1 MMHVVGSVAASRRS
15 RAGAGSARAVSYL
28 RVSTGGQV
36 DSTSI
41 DTQRE
46 QCQALARRHGLV
58 LVGEYVDAGV
68 SGAAASRPALD
79 EMLAAA
85 TAGEVEVVL
94 VAKLDRLG
102 RSLLHLLG
110 LIEHLNALGLRVTS
124 ASEGIDTK
132 TPAGRMMLGLLGAFA
147 EFERERL
154 RERSVDGAYRRA
166 LAGGFVGSI
175 PPFGY
180 RPVPDPSGAVGVV
193 LDIDPAQAA
202 CIRAMYRLL
211 VQDRVPLLQA
221 IKDLNL
227 VCCVGRAAA
236 PRRD

>member
-1 MMHVVGSVAASRRS
+1 MMSRVGASRPPS
-15 RAGAGSARAVSYL
+15 RPAAGSPRAVSYL
-28 RVSTGGQV
+28 RVSTGAQV

-85 TAGEVEVVL
+85 MAGEVEVVL

-110 LIEHLNALGLRVTS
+110 LIEHLNALGLRVIS
-124 ASEGIDTK
+124 ACEGTDMK
-132 TPAGRMMLGLLGAFA
+132 
-147 EFERERL
+147 
-154 RERSVDGAYRRA
+154 
-166 LAGGFVGSI
+166 
-175 PPFGY
+175 
-180 RPVPDPSGAVGVV
+180 
-193 LDIDPAQAA
+193 
-202 CIRAMYRLL
+202 
-211 VQDRVPLLQA
+211 
-221 IKDLNL
+221 
-227 VCCVGRAAA
+227 
-236 PRRD
+236 

>member
-46 QCQALARRHGLV
+46 QCQALAGRHGLV

-180 RPVPDPSGAVGVV
+180 RPVPAPPARSVSCWTSTPPRPRASGRCTG
-193 LDIDPAQAA
+193 
-202 CIRAMYRLL
+202 CSCRTGSR
-211 VQDRVPLLQA
+211 
-221 IKDLNL
+221 
-227 VCCVGRAAA
+227 CC
-236 PRRD
+236 RRSRT